1 MIGTVQK
8 SYQFCQSARMTIIGC
23 TSFND
28 KWKKW
33 KRFLTNGAEKLVRR
47 RDRKASN
54 EKSSLFVSPPVS
66 SFIETYSWL
75 STRRNNVTA
84 RHDALYTIIIEPREP
99 SAGGVNLDRPDNRI
113 VCRLF

>member
-8 SYQFCQSARMTIIGC
+8 CYQFCQSARMTITGC

-75 STRRNNVTA
+75 S
-84 RHDALYTIIIEPREP
+84 
-99 SAGGVNLDRPDNRI
+99 
-113 VCRLF
+113 